1 MLMGEAGSNIYHM
14 KIHSTINSSDN
25 NQFILMQCI
34 LKIILFLFVSEYL
47 RRSLVSRKSNEVLM
61 RIQVLQG
68 RVSASGTGTEKLG
81 GELLALELLLLAWQS
96 TCSAALEAPVQ
107 RGAAPE
113 FSLNSPVCSQLCSE
127 CCRSP

>member
-14 KIHSTINSSDN
+14 KIHSTINSTDN

-61 RIQVLQG
+61 RIHVLQG
-68 RVSASGTGTEKLG
+68 RVSLWYRYREAWWRAAGFGALAFGLAEHLLCCSGGACT
-81 GELLALELLLLAWQS
+81 AW
-96 TCSAALEAPVQ
+96 
-107 RGAAPE
+107 G
-113 FSLNSPVCSQLCSE
+113 SP
-127 CCRSP
+127 